1 MAFLVSLQALQ
12 ETLLNMDKLNYEGK
26 LDNGFHNGFE
36 NIDGEDGSLNVS
48 LDGESVGGVLE
59 KAIIAS
65 LSHLVKEIEIKLRD
79 RGGGYNVQLNMV
91 YVAKCPIRFVAEH
104 I

>member
-1 MAFLVSLQALQ
+1 MLITTRWSETRLIVSEVLIFSDHLSCLYQALQ

-48 LDGESVGGVLE
+48 LDGE
-59 KAIIAS
+59 
-65 LSHLVKEIEIKLRD
+65 
-79 RGGGYNVQLNMV
+79 
-91 YVAKCPIRFVAEH
+91 
-104 I
+104 